1 MERDAVAPPVLQRG
15 DPLYHLP
22 ELLFVIVHAGDDEV
36 RQFQMT
42 PVRGHHDGILDGFEV
57 SLQYIA
63 IGLFA
68 ERFEVKVHG
77 VRQGQDLLQDF
88 RLCGPVA
95 DEDRFQALRLAGF
108 ERVPHELVVDEG
120 LVVGE
125 RDANVPLRLQFL
137 RQSDELVRRVE
148 LRPDVV
154 VPRLGD
160 LMVLAER
167 AAQVAAIAADRED
180 HAPGPEPRQ
189 RFLFDRVQLQRGHF
203 TVRVAH
209 DPAVQALSRPAEAEL
224 VPAELTMSK
233 TDITGCRHT
242 VTPLSIYSLAHSC
255 QKSKLDRSK
264 VNYKSAELLHV
275 VVSDTPLKEFTHKYG
290 LDLLLYVVGD

>member
-22 ELLFVIVHAGDDEV
+22 ELLFIIVHAGDDEV
-36 RQFQMT
+36 REFQMT
-42 PVRGHHDGILDGFEV
+42 PVRGHHDGILDSFKV

-63 IGLFA
+63 VGLFA
-68 ERFEVKVHG
+68 ERFEVEVYG
-77 VRQGQDLLQDF
+77 VCQGQDLLQDF
-88 RLCGPVA
+88 GLRCPVA
-95 DEDRFQALRLAGF
+95 DEDRLQALRLAGF
-108 ERVPHELVVDEG
+108 ERVPHELIVGEG
-120 LVVGE
+120 LVIGE
-125 RDANVPLRLQFL
+125 RDADVPLRLQFL
-137 RQSDELVRRVE
+137 RQSDELVRGVE

-160 LMVLAER
+160 LVVLAER
-167 AAQVAAIAADRED
+167 TAQVAPVAADRED
-180 HAPGPEPRQ
+180 HAPGPEPCE
-189 RFLFDRVQLQRGHF
+189 RFLFDWVQLQRGHF

-209 DPAVQALSRPAEAEL
+209 DPAVQTLSRPAETEL

-242 VTPLSIYSLAHSC
+242 VTPFSIYSLAHSC

-275 VVSDTPLKEFTHKYG
+275 VVSQPHSFDSP
-290 LDLLLYVVGD
+290 GDPPQ

>member
-1 MERDAVAPPVLQRG
+1 MEVLAGEVREAVDERRVRGRAVRVFPAGEEPGDVERDAIAPPVLQGG

-22 ELLFVIVHAGDDEV
+22 ELLFIIVHAGDNEV
-36 RQFQMT
+36 RKFQMT
-42 PVRGHHDGILDGFEV
+42 PVRGHHDGILDSFEV

-63 IGLFA
+63 VGLFA

-77 VRQGQDLLQDF
+77 VCQGQDLLQDF
-88 RLCGPVA
+88 GLRGPVA
-95 DEDRFQALRLAGF
+95 DEDRFQALALAGF

-125 RDANVPLRLQFL
+125 RDADVPLRLQFL
-137 RQSDELVRRVE
+137 RQCDELIRRVE

-154 VPRLGD
+154 VPRLGN
-160 LMVLAER
+160 LVVLAER
-167 AAQVAAIAADRED
+167 AAQVAPVAADRED
-180 HAPGPEPRQ
+180 HAPGLKPCE

-209 DPAVQALSRPAEAEL
+209 DPAVQALSRPAETEL

-233 TDITGCRHT
+233 TDVTGCRHT
-242 VTPLSIYSLAHSC
+242 VTPLFYL
-255 QKSKLDRSK
+255 
-264 VNYKSAELLHV
+264 
-275 VVSDTPLKEFTHKYG
+275 
-290 LDLLLYVVGD
+290 